1 MIFRYARHSTDLN
14 RLEKFYT
21 QVVGL
26 ENLGGFQ
33 NHDDYDGLFLGLPN
47 MNWHIEFTTS
57 SEAPMSQF
65 DEDDALVF
73 YVNCDMEFA
82 AIKTKLKAKKVLLET
97 PKNPYWQHH
106 GVMVSDP
113 DGCKV
118 IFTIRHLTF
127 QSDDALT
134 HLITQKSIENW
145 SNLIDIVQQLPYGRN
160 ANRHDF
166 SLVLTENKGTCSS
179 KHALLK
185 KVADLNKFEDVKLI
199 LGIYK
204 MNDLNTPGIGSTLKV
219 AGLEYLPEAHC
230 YLKLNN
236 QRIDITSRQANFEN
250 IASDIL
256 EEREIDAEQVTTF
269 KVEYHQQ
276 FLKKWLAEND
286 LQLNFDELWAIRE
299 SCIQQLER

>member
-33 NHDDYDGLFLGLPN
+33 KHDDYDGLFLGLPN

-57 SEAPMSQF
+57 CEAPISQF

-73 YVNCDMEFA
+73 YVNSEIEFT
-82 AIKTKLKAKKVLLET
+82 AIKAKLKVKKVLLET

-106 GVMVSDP
+106 GVMISDP
-113 DGCKV
+113 DGCKI
-118 IFTIRHLTF
+118 IFTIRHLSF

-134 HLITQKSIENW
+134 SLITQKSIENW
-145 SNLIDIVQQLPYGRN
+145 SNLIDFVQQLPYGRN
-160 ANRHDF
+160 ANRRDF
-166 SLVLTENKGTCSS
+166 SLILTENKGTCSS

-204 MNDLNTPGIGSTLKV
+204 MNDLNTPGIDSTLKV
-219 AGLEYLPEAHC
+219 AGLDYLPEAHC

-236 QRIDITSRQANFEN
+236 QRIDITNRQANFEN

-256 EEREIDAEQVTTF
+256 EEREIDAEKVNTF
-269 KVEYHQQ
+269 KIEYHQQ

-286 LQLNFDELWAIRE
+286 LQLNFDELWSLRE